1 MINYPCCIPLNIV
14 FCHISTMGG
23 IIFKIFAARVRG
35 EGQDQGVRGTGSTD
49 PNKMLIFC
57 VPVPLTLYPSF
68 LHTILLTTPT

>member
-35 EGQDQGVRGTGSTD
+35 EGQGVKGSEGQ
-49 PNKMLIFC
+49 
-57 VPVPLTLYPSF
+57 VPLTRMKC
-68 LHTILLTTPT
+68 